1 MDENEVR
8 IIVREMIPEILEAVK
23 YPISEFSIIKAVEA
37 MAYQA
42 KNIQKRANF
51 IDQFLKDNPQF
62 LLNKELI
69 LQTLNEFQ
77 SKYLF
82 RSIDEIVAD
91 SNFKDEINNRIKI
104 LQGLDTTSKDKP
116 TADFVGAL

>member
-42 KNIQKRANF
+42 RNIQNRTNF
-51 IDQFLKDNPQF
+51 IDKFLKDNPNF
-62 LLNKELI
+62 LLYKELI
-69 LQTLNEFQ
+69 LETINEFQ

-91 SNFKDEINNRIKI
+91 SSFKDEINNRIRI
-104 LQGLDTTSKDKP
+104 LQGIDTTTKDKP
-116 TADFVGAL
+116 TTDFIGAL